1 MTGRAM
7 GLTSLEL
14 VALILSDGAEDCW
27 RHSSFSSLLGTCVF
41 TPDMNAVYPL

>member
-1 MTGRAM
+1 MAGRAV

-27 RHSSFSSLLGTCVF
+27 RHSSFSLLLGTCVS
-41 TPDMNAVYPL
+41 TPDMNALYPF